1 MGGLGAHSLVLLS
14 VFFSAQHSHYE
25 QVFSWGRRFWE
36 AETGRK
42 KVKLLIGQNIL
53 SNCT

>member
-14 VFFSAQHSHYE
+14 VFFRSTYTNYE

-42 KVKLLIGQNIL
+42 KVKLLTIGENNL
-53 SNCT
+53 SN